1 MKIEITIGGPF
12 DAVSRLQGKLMDFS
26 PELGSPEKNRG
37 SLKIIETEKGLDSC
51 LLSISRALKG
61 TRDLELRVRNLAY
74 SEPVV
79 EASDEPFSPIDSLR
93 IQPWNPS
100 LPETSDENT
109 TVIDQQH
116 AFGSGLHPTTI
127 LCLKA
132 LEDLYRGASSLRGKE
147 ILDFGCGTGLLAI
160 VAVKWGARKALGVE
174 IDPASVL
181 TARRN
186 VEINRVDEKVT
197 IVEGSWDT
205 VGGAFDAIIANVVP
219 SVIYRTGE
227 RVQNYLK
234 PEGTAIVSGFGEK
247 QMEEMVTFF
256 GSIGLF
262 SRKRTTLKGWG
273 ALTLSGRKRK
283 AGRVSDVE
291 SP

>member
-51 LLSISRALKG
+51 LLSISRALKD

-79 EASDEPFSPIDSLR
+79 EASDEPFSPIESLR

-186 VEINRVDEKVT
+186 VQINRVDEKVT
-197 IVEGSWDT
+197 IVEGSWDN

-283 AGRVSDVE
+283 TARVSVFG
-291 SP
+291 

>member
-1 MKIEITIGGPF
+1 LKIEITIGGPF
-12 DAVSRLQGKLMDFS
+12 DAVSRLRGKLRDFS

-37 SLKIIETEKGLDSC
+37 SLKITETEKGLDSC
-51 LLSISRALKG
+51 LLFISRALKG

-79 EASDEPFSPIDSLR
+79 QASDEPFSPIDSLR
-93 IQPWNPS
+93 IQPWNSS
-100 LPETSDENT
+100 LPETPDANT

-174 IDPASVL
+174 IDPASVV

-197 IVEGSWDT
+197 ISEGSWNT
-205 VGGAFDAIIANVVP
+205 VGGAFDAIVANVVP

-227 RVQNYLK
+227 GVKNHLK

-247 QMEEMVTFF
+247 QMTEMEDFL

-262 SRKRTTLKGWG
+262 SQKRRTLKGWG
-273 ALTLSGRKRK
+273 ALTLSGGKRK
-283 AGRVSDVE
+283 AGRISDFG
-291 SP
+291 

>member
-1 MKIEITIGGPF
+1 LKIEITIGGPF
-12 DAVSRLQGKLMDFS
+12 DAVSRLRGELMDFS
-26 PELGSPEKNRG
+26 PELGPPEKTRG
-37 SLKIIETEKGLDSC
+37 SLKIVETEKGLDSC

-79 EASDEPFSPIDSLR
+79 EAGDEPFSPIDSLR

-109 TVIDQQH
+109 IVIDQQH
-116 AFGSGLHPTTI
+116 AFGSGVHPTTI

-132 LEDLYRGASSLRGKE
+132 LEDLYRGACSLRGKE

-160 VAVKWGARKALGVE
+160 VAVKWGAQKALGVE

-186 VEINRVDEKVT
+186 AEINRLNEKVT
-197 IVEGSWDT
+197 IVEGSWDS

-219 SVIYRTGE
+219 SVIYRTGK
-227 RVQNYLK
+227 RVQNHLK
-234 PEGTAIVSGFGEK
+234 PDGTAIVSGFGEK
-247 QMEEMVTFF
+247 QMEEMESFF
-256 GSIGLF
+256 RSLGLF
-262 SRKRTTLKGWG
+262 SQKRTTLKGWG
-273 ALTLSGRKRK
+273 ALTLSGQKGK
-283 AGRVSDVE
+283 PGG
-291 SP
+291 

>member
-1 MKIEITIGGPF
+1 LKIEITIGGPF
-12 DAVSRLQGKLMDFS
+12 DAVSRLRGKLRDFS

-37 SLKIIETEKGLDSC
+37 SLKITETEKGLDSC
-51 LLSISRALKG
+51 LLFISRALKG

-79 EASDEPFSPIDSLR
+79 QASDEPFSPIDSLR

-100 LPETSDENT
+100 LPVTSDENT
-109 TVIDQQH
+109 IVIDQQH

-132 LEDLYRGASSLRGKE
+132 LEDLYRGASSLRGKG

-174 IDPASVL
+174 IDPASVV

-197 IVEGSWDT
+197 IAEGSWNT
-205 VGGAFDAIIANVVP
+205 VGGAFDAIVANVVP

-227 RVQNYLK
+227 GVKNHLK

-247 QMEEMVTFF
+247 QMTEMEDFL

-262 SRKRTTLKGWG
+262 SQKRRTLRGWG
-273 ALTLSGRKRK
+273 ALTLSGGKRK
-283 AGRVSDVE
+283 AGRIRDFG
-291 SP
+291 

>member
-1 MKIEITIGGPF
+1 
-12 DAVSRLQGKLMDFS
+12 
-26 PELGSPEKNRG
+26 
-37 SLKIIETEKGLDSC
+37 
-51 LLSISRALKG
+51 
-61 TRDLELRVRNLAY
+61 
-74 SEPVV
+74 
-79 EASDEPFSPIDSLR
+79 
-93 IQPWNPS
+93 
-100 LPETSDENT
+100 
-109 TVIDQQH
+109 
-116 AFGSGLHPTTI
+116 
-127 LCLKA
+127 LKA

-219 SVIYRTGE
+219 SVIYRTGQ
-227 RVQNYLK
+227 RVHNHLK

-247 QMEEMVTFF
+247 QMAEMESFL

-262 SRKRTTLKGWG
+262 SQKRTTLKGWG
-273 ALTLSGRKRK
+273 ALTLSGRKSK
-283 AGRVSDVE
+283 AGRSQRR
-291 SP
+291 

>member
-51 LLSISRALKG
+51 LLSISRALKA

-79 EASDEPFSPIDSLR
+79 EASDEPFSPIESLR

-186 VEINRVDEKVT
+186 VQINRVDEKVT
-197 IVEGSWDT
+197 IVEGSWDN

-227 RVQNYLK
+227 RVQNHLK

-247 QMEEMVTFF
+247 RMEEMESFF
-256 GSIGLF
+256 RSIGLF
-262 SRKRTTLKGWG
+262 SQKRTTLKGWG

-283 AGRVSDVE
+283 TARVSVFG
-291 SP
+291 